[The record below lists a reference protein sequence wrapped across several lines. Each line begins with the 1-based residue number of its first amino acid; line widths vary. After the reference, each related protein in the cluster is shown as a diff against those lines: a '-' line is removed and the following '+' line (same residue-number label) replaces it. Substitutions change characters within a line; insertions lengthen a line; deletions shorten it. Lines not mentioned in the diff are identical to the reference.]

1 MLDDERP
8 SNVFNAANVLF
19 IELYELTSLGREII
33 TMDTAVLACRW
44 RLGSSLRTTLEL
56 PTLQLYMDELLRKV
70 DILYVT
76 VPPATVS
83 TISEVRDETASAI
96 HANDL
101 PVVSALF
108 RKRGG
113 KAALAKVAGVT

>member
-1 MLDDERP
+1 MDDERP
-8 SNVFNAANVLF
+8 SSVFNVANVLF
-19 IELYELTSLGREII
+19 IELDELTSLGREII

-56 PTLQLYMDELLRKV
+56 PTLQLYMDELLRKP

-83 TISEVRDETASAI
+83 TISEVRDETASA
-96 HANDL
+96 NDL
-101 PVVSALF
+101 PAVSALF